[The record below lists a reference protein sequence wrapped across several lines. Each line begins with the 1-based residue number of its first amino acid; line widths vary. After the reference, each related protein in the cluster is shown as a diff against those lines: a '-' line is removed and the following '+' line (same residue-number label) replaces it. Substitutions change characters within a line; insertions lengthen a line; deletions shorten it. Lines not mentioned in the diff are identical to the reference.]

1 MKKAFY
7 LTALLGLLFSCSQ
20 TDEPEV
26 MTQDEPTAETRGLF
40 TKNVVIEWN
49 EEGQELD
56 GFGIAEADCAA
67 DIFTHP
73 KRKEVMDL
81 LFGKDGLNISI
92 LRGEIFP
99 HYWMKEGD
107 TSFDTDVRTDMP
119 LGDPYFQQAEANEL
133 KRRGQLWVTQQAKQL
148 YHVDKLFFS
157 TWSPP
162 AWMKQDGYITEDN
175 FASHGSL
182 KKEYYQ
188 MFADYLVQ
196 FVQAYKEAGMDIYA
210 ISPVNEPNY
219 EANWNS
225 CKWSPE
231 QLADFIA
238 NYMGPTFEKQAVNPQ
253 IIFGELAQWSTL
265 VLGTFNVVSAKKY
278 AENVM
283 EANPDVL
290 KYADIAA
297 GHGYNIPR
305 IPYEFPIVP
314 YDKAVDQGL
323 KVWLTEISSALDNY
337 DGSMDNAIHWAE
349 VFHKYLTN
357 AHVNAVCWW
366 TGARYTDTNESLIK
380 LEQGNFQI
388 PKRFYTYGNYTRYV
402 KVGSKQIR
410 TDKPISTTGKL
421 LLTAFKNNQESVMVA
436 VNKSKEP
443 ITTTIQVKGGRPI
456 GELKAYITDA
466 EQNWKESTITKDE
479 SNMYPITVPAM
490 SVVTYVGS
498 VQ

>member
-1 MKKAFY
+1 
-7 LTALLGLLFSCSQ
+7 
-20 TDEPEV
+20 
-26 MTQDEPTAETRGLF
+26 
-40 TKNVVIEWN
+40 
-49 EEGQELD
+49 
-56 GFGIAEADCAA
+56 
-67 DIFTHP
+67 
-73 KRKEVMDL
+73 
-81 LFGKDGLNISI
+81 
-92 LRGEIFP
+92 
-99 HYWMKEGD
+99 
-107 TSFDTDVRTDMP
+107 
-119 LGDPYFQQAEANEL
+119 
-133 KRRGQLWVTQQAKQL
+133 
-148 YHVDKLFFS
+148 
-157 TWSPP
+157 
-162 AWMKQDGYITEDN
+162 
-175 FASHGSL
+175 
-182 KKEYYQ
+182 

-210 ISPVNEPNY
+210 ISPVNEPTY
-219 EANWNS
+219 EANWTS

-421 LLTAFKNNQESVMVA
+421 LLTAFKNNQEYVMVA

>member
-1 MKKAFY
+1 
-7 LTALLGLLFSCSQ
+7 
-20 TDEPEV
+20 
-26 MTQDEPTAETRGLF
+26 
-40 TKNVVIEWN
+40 
-49 EEGQELD
+49 
-56 GFGIAEADCAA
+56 
-67 DIFTHP
+67 
-73 KRKEVMDL
+73 
-81 LFGKDGLNISI
+81 
-92 LRGEIFP
+92 
-99 HYWMKEGD
+99 
-107 TSFDTDVRTDMP
+107 
-119 LGDPYFQQAEANEL
+119 
-133 KRRGQLWVTQQAKQL
+133 
-148 YHVDKLFFS
+148 
-157 TWSPP
+157 
-162 AWMKQDGYITEDN
+162 
-175 FASHGSL
+175 
-182 KKEYYQ
+182 

-349 VFHKYLTN
+349 VFYKYLTN

-421 LLTAFKNNQESVMVA
+421 LLTAFKNNREYVMVA

-479 SNMYPITVPAM
+479 SNLYPITVPAM

>member
-1 MKKAFY
+1 
-7 LTALLGLLFSCSQ
+7 
-20 TDEPEV
+20 
-26 MTQDEPTAETRGLF
+26 
-40 TKNVVIEWN
+40 
-49 EEGQELD
+49 
-56 GFGIAEADCAA
+56 
-67 DIFTHP
+67 
-73 KRKEVMDL
+73 
-81 LFGKDGLNISI
+81 
-92 LRGEIFP
+92 
-99 HYWMKEGD
+99 
-107 TSFDTDVRTDMP
+107 
-119 LGDPYFQQAEANEL
+119 
-133 KRRGQLWVTQQAKQL
+133 
-148 YHVDKLFFS
+148 
-157 TWSPP
+157 
-162 AWMKQDGYITEDN
+162 
-175 FASHGSL
+175 
-182 KKEYYQ
+182 
-188 MFADYLVQ
+188 
-196 FVQAYKEAGMDIYA
+196 
-210 ISPVNEPNY
+210 
-219 EANWNS
+219 
-225 CKWSPE
+225 
-231 QLADFIA
+231 
-238 NYMGPTFEKQAVNPQ
+238 MGPTFEKQAVNPQ

-421 LLTAFKNNQESVMVA
+421 LLTAFKNNREYVMVA

>member
-1 MKKAFY
+1 
-7 LTALLGLLFSCSQ
+7 
-20 TDEPEV
+20 
-26 MTQDEPTAETRGLF
+26 
-40 TKNVVIEWN
+40 
-49 EEGQELD
+49 
-56 GFGIAEADCAA
+56 
-67 DIFTHP
+67 
-73 KRKEVMDL
+73 
-81 LFGKDGLNISI
+81 
-92 LRGEIFP
+92 
-99 HYWMKEGD
+99 
-107 TSFDTDVRTDMP
+107 
-119 LGDPYFQQAEANEL
+119 
-133 KRRGQLWVTQQAKQL
+133 
-148 YHVDKLFFS
+148 
-157 TWSPP
+157 
-162 AWMKQDGYITEDN
+162 
-175 FASHGSL
+175 
-182 KKEYYQ
+182 

-238 NYMGPTFEKQAVNPQ
+238 NYMGPTFEKQSVNPQ

-265 VLGTFNVVSAKKY
+265 ALGAFNVVSAKKY

-283 EANPDVL
+283 EANPDVI

-323 KVWLTEISSALDNY
+323 KVWLTEISSALDTYN
-337 DGSMDNAIHWAE
+337 GSMDNAIHWAE
-349 VFHKYLTN
+349 VFHKYLAN

-380 LEQGNFQI
+380 LEQGDFQI

-410 TDKPISTTGKL
+410 TNKPISTSGKL
-421 LLTAFKNNQESVMVA
+421 LLTAFKNNREYVMVA

-456 GELKAYITDA
+456 GELKAYTTDA
-466 EQNWKESTITKDE
+466 EQNWQESTITKDE
-479 SNMYPITVPAM
+479 SNLYPVTIPAM